1 MGYWDD
7 GHVDGGWGIVMV
19 LGMVAIWLTLV
30 AALVLAVIWVARGA
44 GSGSGGG
51 ASSTAPRGAGPDGA
65 AEQILAERLARGEID
80 VEDYRARLAALA
92 ARREG

>member
-7 GHVDGGWGIVMV
+7 GHMDGGWGIVMV

-30 AALVLAVIWVARGA
+30 AALVLAVLWVARGA
-44 GSGSGGG
+44 GSGS
-51 ASSTAPRGAGPDGA
+51 STAPRGTGPDGA